1 MRLPAFRSPPI
12 PRAAGVTDRQVALGL
27 SARFYDELLSGLPD
41 VLMPTIRVQLGLSFL
56 QISLLSLTLNYVA
69 AAVEPVSGLLIDV
82 WPRRWLMAWGAAGIG
97 LSIILM
103 GAAPTFLALAIAFGI
118 YGLGSGP
125 LAHTADVVLVEAY
138 PAAPDRIFARA
149 TMLDTVGALLGPAL
163 VTLTFWLGLPWRW
176 LLVGLGASSL
186 VYAAALLR
194 THFPP
199 PLAAPDHENPPGILA
214 RIGGSVKT
222 VFAHPAARYWLLFSL
237 AFELLETP
245 FQFTTVWLAEHV
257 GMSQALVGVYQ
268 VMGMAVG
275 LVSLWTLDR
284 WRQRVSTQQ
293 VLWRAAIGVA
303 LLYPAWLF
311 TPGIWPRFLLAIPL
325 TFLFAM
331 FWPIVRSQ
339 ALATL
344 SGRAGAMT
352 AVLSLLGLLP
362 LPLLLGMLADQTTLT
377 LAMLAAF
384 GVGIAGIFLMMT
396 FNKSFT

>member
-1 MRLPAFRSPPI
+1 MRLPVFKSPPI

-97 LSIILM
+97 VSIILI
-103 GAAPTFLALAIAFGI
+103 GAAPTFLALAVAFGV

-125 LAHTADVVLVEAY
+125 LAHTADVVLVEAH

-149 TMLDTVGALLGPAL
+149 TMLDTVGALLAPAL

-186 VYAAALLR
+186 VYAAAIAR

-199 PLAAPDHENPPGILA
+199 PAVAADHENSQGLLA
-214 RIGGSVKT
+214 RMGGSVKT
-222 VFAHPAARYWLLFSL
+222 VFTHPAARYWLLFSL
-237 AFELLETP
+237 AFKLLEAP
-245 FQFTTVWLAEHV
+245 FQFTTVWLAEYV

-293 VLWRAAIGVA
+293 VLWWAAIGVA

-339 ALATL
+339 ALASM

-384 GVGIAGIFLMMT
+384 GVGIAGIFLVMT
-396 FNKSFT
+396 FNKSIT

>member
-176 LLVGLGASSL
+176 LLVGLGVSSL

-199 PLAAPDHENPPGILA
+199 PLAAPDHENPQGLLA

-222 VFAHPAARYWLLFSL
+222 VFVHPAARYWLLFSL
-237 AFELLETP
+237 AFKLLESP
-245 FQFTTVWLAEHV
+245 FQFTTVWLAEYV

-268 VMGMAVG
+268 VVGMAVG

-293 VLWRAAIGVA
+293 VLWWAAIGVA

-339 ALATL
+339 ALASL

-384 GVGIAGIFLMMT
+384 GVGIAGIFLVMT
-396 FNKSFT
+396 FSKSIT